1 MDPQIQIR
9 GNLVADP
16 THRVTAAGLHMTRF
30 RIAASGRRFDRGRN
44 EFVSNDPVYLSVVCW
59 RQLADHVAQSLRKG
73 DTVLVHGRLAMHE
86 YDDAHGGPRRQA
98 YEIDANAVG
107 PDLTR
112 YSAQLTR
119 ALRELD
125 AGSGDAAVPAQPS
138 SAPEAG
144 EPVNPWAE
152 PAPATR
158 ETAA

>member
-1 MDPQIQIR
+1 MDPHIQIR

-16 THRVTAAGLHMTRF
+16 THRVTAGGLHMARF

-44 EFVSNDPVYLSVVCW
+44 EYVNNDPVFLSVVCW
-59 RQLADHVAQSLRKG
+59 RQLADHVAQTLRKG

-98 YEIDANAVG
+98 YEIDANAVA

-112 YSAQLTR
+112 YPVQIARVPRDLDQVPPEP
-119 ALRELD
+119 EL
-125 AGSGDAAVPAQPS
+125 AGRPPAGDAAVGSADPWSEPQPS
-138 SAPEAG
+138 
-144 EPVNPWAE
+144 
-152 PAPATR
+152 